1 MTRVCLIYNPESS
14 KSMVANKPNWAH
26 EVIRLR
32 EAFHPMVAE
41 PQPTTKEKLETAINI
56 AQLFGPR
63 WRLPIAANL
72 IGMLPHQNDD
82 KAILQ
87 VFTATPFTGLV
98 ALFLLAFNKLI
109 NKVEERENCSPSKT
123 KVMAFITLPEVQ
135 QFSEVMRSIHKYTC
149 LATMKSRLSITDQ
162 IYLQSK
168 Y

>member
-1 MTRVCLIYNPESS
+1 
-14 KSMVANKPNWAH
+14 MVAKKPNWAN

-41 PQPTTKEKLETAINI
+41 PQPITKEKLETAINI

-63 WRLPIAANL
+63 WRLPIAVNL
-72 IGMLPHQNDD
+72 IGMLSHQSDD

-98 ALFLLAFNKLI
+98 ALFLLALNKLI
-109 NKVEERENCSPSKT
+109 NKGLRRQ

-135 QFSEVMRSIHKYTC
+135 QFNEVMRSIHKYTC
-149 LATMKSRLSITDQ
+149 LATMKSQLSITD
-162 IYLQSK
+162 
-168 Y
+168 